1 MSYAVELELE
11 STEIEEAHGADASAV
26 SLRARAWRVASSVGS
41 VSDIDA
47 ARGLLVDGFGRVRES
62 VADLTTGLT
71 DETAWWRPDPGANSI
86 AWLLWHLIRV
96 QDDHMSDL
104 AGTSQVWPE
113 FRDEAGL
120 PLDPDDTGY
129 GHTAEQVAA
138 VRVSADLLDRYHRAV
153 HAATLGYLD
162 TLTAAELE
170 RIVDRRWDPP
180 VTAAVRLISVLD
192 DCARHLG
199 QADYVRG
206 LADRH
211 NAAWTDQE
219 AAPR

>member
-1 MSYAVELELE
+1 MP
-11 STEIEEAHGADASAV
+11 
-26 SLRARAWRVASSVGS
+26 SSVTG

-47 ARGLLVDGFGRVRES
+47 ARALLVDDFGRIRAS

-71 DETAWWRPDPGANSI
+71 DEAAWWRPDPGANSI

-96 QDDHMSDL
+96 QDDHVSDL
-104 AGTSQVWPE
+104 AAMPQAWPQ

-138 VRVSADLLDRYHRAV
+138 VRVAADLLDRYHLAV

-162 TLTAAELE
+162 TLSEAELG

-180 VTAAVRLISVLD
+180 VTAAVRLVSVID
-192 DCARHLG
+192 DCVRHLG

-219 AAPR
+219 AAQR